1 MTTRKINRI
10 IKQIIPFGVIW
21 LVFGIIFLVI
31 EYAATK
37 GMDYSAHGAIKLNYQ
52 IVLFALP
59 AVTLVGF
66 IIGII
71 ELLFIN
77 NLFAKKSFFFKVIGK
92 LILYSFL
99 LFVIICITYPIAASL
114 ELKTNILNVEVWTKF
129 LKYLNSITFFST
141 GFQMAVSLIFTLFYY
156 EISEKVGAN
165 AFWNFIIGK
174 YHKPKNE
181 LRIFMFVDMKSST
194 AIAEK
199 IGHQQYFKLLKW
211 YYNIISE
218 GVIKYSGEIYQ
229 YVGDE
234 MVVSWKVSVAKNNE
248 NCIKGFFK
256 MKDDLMKQK
265 QLFINE
271 FKDFPKFKAGIHV
284 GEVTTGEIGR
294 LKKDIIFTG
303 DTLNT
308 TARIQSLCND
318 FSVDLLVSESLLKIL
333 ELEPIFS
340 PKFIAHQK
348 LRGKEKPVKLYTI
361 TKNPN

>member
-1 MTTRKINRI
+1 MTSQKINRI

-21 LVFGIIFLVI
+21 LLFGIIFLVI
-31 EYAATK
+31 EHAATK
-37 GMDYSAHGAIKLNYQ
+37 DFHYSTNGAIKLNFK

-59 AVTLVGF
+59 AVTMVGF
-66 IIGII
+66 IIGLI

-77 NLFAKKSFFFKVIGK
+77 NLFTKKSFFFKVIGK
-92 LILYSFL
+92 LILYALF
-99 LFVIICITYPIAASL
+99 LFVIICITYPIAASI
-114 ELKTNILNVEVWTKF
+114 ELKTTVLSTEVWTKF
-129 LKYLNSITFFST
+129 LDFLNSITFFST
-141 GFQMAVSLIFTLFYY
+141 AFQMAVSLIFTLFYY

-181 LRIFMFVDMKSST
+181 LRVFMFLDMKSST

-199 IGHQQYFKLLKW
+199 IGHKQYFKFLKW

-234 MVVSWKVSVAKNNE
+234 MVVSWKVSLAKNNE
-248 NCIKGFFK
+248 NCIKCFFK
-256 MKDDLMKQK
+256 MKDDLLEQK

-284 GEVTTGEIGR
+284 GEVTTGEIGKI
-294 LKKDIIFTG
+294 KKDIIFTG

-318 FSVDLLVSESLLKIL
+318 FSVDLLVSEPLLKIL
-333 ELEPIFS
+333 ELGPEFS

-348 LRGKEKPVKLYTI
+348 LRGKENPVKLYTI
-361 TKNPN
+361 TENTN